1 MKPVRQIA
9 LLAALLAVCFVGVF
23 LYENRAADGEDRIT
37 VRRGGAATLI
47 VKPLEFSVY
56 RRELRTVGTG
66 SALQSVMLYPA
77 SDGRIEEV
85 LFEGGQ
91 EVEADRVLLRL
102 DDADEQVLLESAR
115 IEKKQLERTLA
126 RYDQLR
132 ASGAVSD
139 VAYTE
144 TQDRLQLA
152 QLKMRQAEIALE
164 ERLVRAPFSGS
175 IGITDLHRGD
185 RVTTNTEIATLDDRS
200 GIFVDFRVPEEF
212 ANLIQVG
219 DPVTVTGWS
228 LDDTPIEGKIGI
240 LGSRIDPATRTLAAR
255 ARIAN
260 PQRRLRPGASYAV
273 QLEITGGEYPSVPEV
288 AVLWSRDGSYVWTVR
303 DDMPERIFVEIVRRE
318 KGRALIDGAL
328 ERGDLVVVEGVQS
341 VRPGRKVD
349 TRLAPEDNNGQQ
361 TESKGTS

>member
-1 MKPVRQIA
+1 MRPVTQIS
-9 LLAALLAVCFVGVF
+9 LLTALLAVSLVGLFV
-23 LYENRAADGEDRIT
+23 YENRPADGEERT
-37 VRRGGAATLI
+37 AGRRSAPATLI

-91 EVEADRVLLRL
+91 EVEADQVLLRL
-102 DDADEQVLLESAR
+102 DDADERVLMESAR
-115 IEKKQLERTLA
+115 IEKEQLVRTLT

-139 VAYTE
+139 VVYTE
-144 TQDRLQLA
+144 TEDRLQLA
-152 QLKMRQAEIALE
+152 LLKMQQAEIALE
-164 ERLVRAPFSGS
+164 ERLVRAPFAGS

-185 RVTTNTEIATLDDRS
+185 RVTTDTEIATLDDRS
-200 GIFVDFRVPEEF
+200 GIFVDFKVPEEF
-212 ANLIQVG
+212 ANLVHVG
-219 DPVTVTGWS
+219 DEVTVTGWS
-228 LDDTPIEGKIGI
+228 LDDRPITGKIAI
-240 LGSRIDPATRTLAAR
+240 LGSRIDTATRTLEAR

-260 PQRRLRPGASYAV
+260 PQRRLRSGASYAV
-273 QLEITGGEYPSVPEV
+273 QLEITGDDYPSVPEV

-303 DDMPERIFVEIVRRE
+303 DDMPERVFVEIVRRE

-328 ERGDLVVVEGVQS
+328 DQGDLVVVEGVQS
-341 VRPGRKVD
+341 VRPGRKVE
-349 TRLAPEDNNGQQ
+349 TRLAPDSGDRPQPG
-361 TESKGTS
+361 S